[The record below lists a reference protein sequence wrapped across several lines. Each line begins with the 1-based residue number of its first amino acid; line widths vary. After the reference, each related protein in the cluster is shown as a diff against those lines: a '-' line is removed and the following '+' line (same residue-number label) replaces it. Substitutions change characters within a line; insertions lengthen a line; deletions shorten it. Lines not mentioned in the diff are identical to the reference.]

1 MCSILQPDWS
11 LLLQGSLHCKQGS
24 LQETLFYN
32 FQWYVEQNL
41 YPPHLYKGENDLSY
55 MYLVYS
61 VNLFVPVVIS
71 IHT

>member
-41 YPPHLYKGENDLSY
+41 YPPHLYKGENDVKLH
-55 MYLVYS
+55 
-61 VNLFVPVVIS
+61 VPSLQCKLICPCCY
-71 IHT
+71 